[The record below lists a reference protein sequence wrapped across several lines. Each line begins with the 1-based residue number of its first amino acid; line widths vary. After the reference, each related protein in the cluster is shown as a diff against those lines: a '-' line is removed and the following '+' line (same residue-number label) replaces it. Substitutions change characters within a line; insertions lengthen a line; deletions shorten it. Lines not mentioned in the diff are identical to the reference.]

1 MITLIK
7 HVRGVVLSVGD
18 GPRPLINLPRITWK
32 MAAKPSIMDAI
43 PKPRGRNQWPP
54 HVPNTSLF
62 VQEGPD
68 CPSPPQ
74 TRSFGSPSQYRLAS
88 EEQGVLFFSP
98 DYTTSPHHGLGVTDR
113 TCPSL
118 TLRAGTV
125 ESLSS
130 LPNTKTQPFLE
141 GGRGTSKD
149 VVNKTVFLELCD
161 SCREEGGSRT
171 CTKLHLDVRA
181 SPVPSSR
188 PSSSS
193 PSSSSLSSRLR
204 SSSPSYPSLKS
215 CSVVVSKLQIRPGSV
230 PKSRSMAADENQSDG
245 NETLKSENETSQHG
259 NEPVC
264 EAGTQ
269 RVGNEPQTGRYGNEP
284 DRYGNEPDQYRNESN
299 RYGNELDKYGN
310 EPDPYD
316 NDDVS
321 KDFFAD
327 VHSDAE
333 VSTSENRTQGLES
346 VATADENGSLITEDQ
361 ASDSSTLDVVSTN
374 DGTPGTNVRGSNF
387 ENKTFDEGQD
397 ETHSSGNE
405 LLQDDENRPTSSP
418 SLPNEALSFQNPH
431 QSDEDSKLP
440 DFFRC
445 VACLRSIYWQSE
457 AVHVHKMLK
466 VITCLVRFQSQY
478 HCLTNVCRPVTIS
491 FILGNSRSAKTVVRY
506 IALFVAMEASLSFV
520 TITAQR
526 LSVR

>member
-1 MITLIK
+1 M
-7 HVRGVVLSVGD
+7 
-18 GPRPLINLPRITWK
+18 
-32 MAAKPSIMDAI
+32 
-43 PKPRGRNQWPP
+43 
-54 HVPNTSLF
+54 
-62 VQEGPD
+62 
-68 CPSPPQ
+68 
-74 TRSFGSPSQYRLAS
+74 
-88 EEQGVLFFSP
+88 LFFSP
-98 DYTTSPHHGLGVTDR
+98 DYTTSPHHALGVTDR

-125 ESLSS
+125 ESLYS
-130 LPNTKTQPFLE
+130 LPNTKTQPSL

-149 VVNKTVFLELCD
+149 VVDRTVFLELCD

-181 SPVPSSR
+181 SPVPSFR

-230 PKSRSMAADENQSDG
+230 PKGRSMAVDENQSDG

-269 RVGNEPQTGRYGNEP
+269 RVGNEPQTEQ
-284 DRYGNEPDQYRNESN
+284 YGNEPDQYRNESN

-316 NDDVS
+316 DDDVS
-321 KDFFAD
+321 KDLFSGA
-327 VHSDAE
+327 HSDAE

-346 VATADENGSLITEDQ
+346 VATADENRSLRTEDQ
-361 ASDSSTLDVVSTN
+361 ASDTSFLDVVSTN
-374 DGTPGTNVRGSNF
+374 DGTPGTNVRGSIF
-387 ENKTFDEGQD
+387 ENKTFDEGQN
-397 ETHSSGNE
+397 ETHSNVNE
-405 LLQDDENRPTSSP
+405 LLQGDENRPPSSP
-418 SLPNEALSFQNPH
+418 SLLHPNEAPSSQNPH

-440 DFFRC
+440 DFFCC

-457 AVHVHKMLK
+457 AVHIHKMLK

-491 FILGNSRSAKTVVRY
+491 FILENSRSTKTVVRY
-506 IALFVAMEASLSFV
+506 IVLFVAMEASLPFV

>member
-1 MITLIK
+1 
-7 HVRGVVLSVGD
+7 
-18 GPRPLINLPRITWK
+18 

-118 TLRAGTV
+118 ILRAGTV

-130 LPNTKTQPFLE
+130 LPNTKIQPSL

-149 VVNKTVFLELCD
+149 VTNKTVFLELCD

-230 PKSRSMAADENQSDG
+230 PKSRSMAVDENQSDG

-269 RVGNEPQTGRYGNEP
+269 RVGNEPQIGQYGNEP
-284 DRYGNEPDQYRNESN
+284 DQYGNEPDQYRNESN

-310 EPDPYD
+310 ESNPYD
-316 NDDVS
+316 GDDDNVS
-321 KDFFAD
+321 KGLFAGI
-327 VHSDAE
+327 HSDAQ

-346 VATADENGSLITEDQ
+346 VATADENRSLRTEDQ
-361 ASDSSTLDVVSTN
+361 ASDTSFLVVSTN
-374 DGTPGTNVRGSNF
+374 DGTPGTNVRGSIF
-387 ENKTFDEGQD
+387 ENKTFDERQN
-397 ETHSSGNE
+397 ETHSNGNE
-405 LLQDDENRPTSSP
+405 LLQDDENRPPSSP
-418 SLPNEALSFQNPH
+418 SLLHPNEVPSSQNPH

-440 DFFRC
+440 DFFCC

-457 AVHVHKMLK
+457 TVHVHKMLK

-506 IALFVAMEASLSFV
+506 IALFVAMEANLSFV